1 MLYLVLLI
9 IFLIQFL
16 VVLGALTFAV
26 FLARPEVPFLG
37 GGLMERTA
45 NDSMNRSLN
54 AHVPR
59 FSYHLTFPV
68 EAPMVTTSGRP
79 SPFMSAT
86 TTPDAAICV
95 SRVWRS
101 HFSPRASAA

>member
-1 MLYLVLLI
+1 MLYVVLLV

-45 NDSMNRSLN
+45 KEQKRRGWGQEDGAILN
-54 AHVPR
+54 LE
-59 FSYHLTFPV
+59 F
-68 EAPMVTTSGRP
+68 
-79 SPFMSAT
+79 
-86 TTPDAAICV
+86 
-95 SRVWRS
+95 
-101 HFSPRASAA
+101 